1 MQRYEKFSYPCTILL
16 LILEINALYSVADA
30 CKHLV
35 RDGVEDIRQYGDGKV
50 VAEYLNAVTL
60 VAVYSRDV
68 YHGHVHTDIAY
79 ILCLLSVDKTEGM
92 TVAQTA
98 VQAIGIADRDGSDDA
113 VLVQNRLA
121 AITHALTSLDVVHLQ
136 DGGLQRAHAV
146 DSLIVARVDAIES
159 QS

>member
-1 MQRYEKFSYPCTILL
+1 MGK
-16 LILEINALYSVADA
+16 LILIIYPLHTIADGGQ
-30 CKHLV
+30 HLV
-35 RDGVEDIRQYGDGKV
+35 RNGLQDIAESLDRQMFTKDLHA
-50 VAEYLNAVTL
+50 VALLAVD
-60 VAVYSRDV
+60 ARHID
-68 YHGHVHTDIAY
+68 HRHIHTDVAY

-121 AITHALTSLDVVHLQ
+121 AITYALTSLDVVHLQ

-146 DSLIVARVDAIES
+146 DGLIVARVDAIES

>member
-1 MQRYEKFSYPCTILL
+1 M
-16 LILEINALYSVADA
+16 
-30 CKHLV
+30 
-35 RDGVEDIRQYGDGKV
+35 
-50 VAEYLNAVTL
+50 
-60 VAVYSRDV
+60 
-68 YHGHVHTDIAY
+68 
-79 ILCLLSVDKTEGM
+79 SVDKTEGM

>member
-1 MQRYEKFSYPCTILL
+1 MQSIKFNLFIHLGK
-16 LILEINALYSVADA
+16 LILIIYPLYTIADGGQ
-30 CKHLV
+30 HLV
-35 RDGVEDIRQYGDGKV
+35 RNGIQDIAESLDRQMFTKD
-50 VAEYLNAVTL
+50 LNAVAL
-60 VAVYSRDV
+60 LAVDARHID
-68 YHGHVHTDIAY
+68 HRHIHTDVAY

-121 AITHALTSLDVVHLQ
+121 TITHALTSLDVVHLQ

>member
-1 MQRYEKFSYPCTILL
+1 M
-16 LILEINALYSVADA
+16 
-30 CKHLV
+30 
-35 RDGVEDIRQYGDGKV
+35 
-50 VAEYLNAVTL
+50 
-60 VAVYSRDV
+60 
-68 YHGHVHTDIAY
+68 
-79 ILCLLSVDKTEGM
+79 SVDKTEGM

-121 AITHALTSLDVVHLQ
+121 AITHALTSLDVVYLQ

-146 DSLIVARVDAIES
+146 DGLIVARVDAIES